1 MQAAGGGRRWSARL
15 ERLLPIH
22 FIEVP
27 RSKRT
32 PSILDAVQ
40 QALAILARL
49 PDTEEAR
56 DLREQCR
63 AIEETAREWARTPP
77 TAEDREALLKKVL
90 AIHVLLTKVRRTSSP
105 VSGRRGGE

>member
-1 MQAAGGGRRWSARL
+1 V
-15 ERLLPIH
+15 PIH

-32 PSILDAVQ
+32 PSVLDAIN
-40 QALAILARL
+40 QALTILARL

-63 AIEETAREWARTPP
+63 AIEETAKEWARTPP
-77 TAEDREALLKKVL
+77 TAEDREAMMKKVL
-90 AIHVLLTKVRRTSSP
+90 AIHVLLTKVRRSSAP
-105 VSGRRGGE
+105 VPGKRSAE